1 MKKTLAVMFAIC
13 FSMSF
18 AITGCKN
25 IGTVQQEEATQA
37 GSIKEEGTTSI
48 NKTQKKEH
56 KQEKII
62 VYTGNGNADGFLAE
76 IEKVKEVTGKSVYEA
91 LKSQD
96 IIPKNVEYQS
106 FAVTEDNGKRVLTLD
121 LSKEMQEDLMQMGS
135 TGETLTM
142 QAIANTYLVAYHGD
156 QIIITADG
164 KNIETGHMI
173 YEDPMEFEVS
183 IPENMEHMVPVFD
196 SLMRCMLENNTG
208 YTKEDA
214 SFYWNA
220 LFYLIGGY
228 FDLNE
233 LCTVEGEEIK
243 VPAPV
248 VEQYA
253 NALFADSK
261 GLFDIPKNKQ
271 GIVRY
276 DKEEDA
282 YYFPMGDIGLS
293 DTRVI
298 QCEAGEKEGSYIIYA
313 QLFDSVDKN
322 VIKTYRFV
330 VKPNVHANKTT
341 ESMFDYSVDSVEEM

>member
-1 MKKTLAVMFAIC
+1 MKKRLAVLFAVC

-18 AITGCKN
+18 AIIGCKN

-37 GSIKEEGTTSI
+37 GSVTEEGTTSI
-48 NKTQKKEH
+48 NKTQKKET
-56 KQEKII
+56 KQEKVV
-62 VYTGNGNADGFLAE
+62 VYTGNGNADGFLVE
-76 IEKVKEVTGKSVYEA
+76 IEKVKKVTGKAVYEA
-91 LKSQD
+91 LKNQD

-106 FAVTEDNGKRVLTLD
+106 FHVTEDNGKRVLTLD
-121 LSKEMQEDLMQMGS
+121 LSKEFQEDLMQMGS

-156 QIIITADG
+156 QISITVDG
-164 KNIETGHMI
+164 NMIETGHMI
-173 YEDPMEFEVS
+173 YEDP
-183 IPENMEHMVPVFD
+183 MVPVFD
-196 SLMRCMLENNTG
+196 SLMRCMLENNTA

-214 SFYWNA
+214 SFYWNS

-243 VPAPV
+243 VPAHV

-253 NALFADSK
+253 NALFAGSEE
-261 GLFDIPKNKQ
+261 LFDIPKNKQ
-271 GIVRY
+271 GMVRY

-298 QCEAGEKEGSYIIYA
+298 QCEAGEKEGSYVIYA
-313 QLFDSVDKN
+313 QLFDSVDKE

-330 VKPNVHANKTT
+330 VKPNVHGDKMT
-341 ESMFDYSVDSVEEM
+341 EFMFDYSVDSVEEM

>member
-1 MKKTLAVMFAIC
+1 MKKRLAVLFAVC

-18 AITGCKN
+18 AIIGCKN

-37 GSIKEEGTTSI
+37 GSVTEEGTTSI
-48 NKTQKKEH
+48 NKTQKKET
-56 KQEKII
+56 KQEKVV
-62 VYTGNGNADGFLAE
+62 VYTGNGNADGFLVE
-76 IEKVKEVTGKSVYEA
+76 IEKVKKVTGKAVYEA
-91 LKSQD
+91 LKNQD

-106 FAVTEDNGKRVLTLD
+106 FHVAEDNGKRVLTLD
-121 LSKEMQEDLMQMGS
+121 LSKEFQEDLMQMGS

-142 QAIANTYLVAYHGD
+142 QAIANTYLAAYHGD
-156 QIIITADG
+156 QIFITVDG
-164 KNIETGHMI
+164 NMIETGHMI

-196 SLMRCMLENNTG
+196 SLMRCMLETNTA

-214 SFYWNA
+214 SFYWNS

-243 VPAPV
+243 VPAHV

-253 NALFADSK
+253 NALFAGSEE
-261 GLFDIPKNKQ
+261 LFDIPKNKQ
-271 GIVRY
+271 GMVRY

-298 QCEAGEKEGSYIIYA
+298 QCEAGEKEGSYVIYA
-313 QLFDSVDKN
+313 QLFDSVDKE

-330 VKPNVHANKTT
+330 VKPNVHGDKMT
-341 ESMFDYSVDSVEEM
+341 EFMFDYSVDSVEEM